1 MKRIAMCLAAAVHC
15 KSSDHR
21 DIQPSAFQ
29 ARAPGSVGCPSR
41 SPQSFLIHLFRQ
53 EQSVVLKKLERW
65 FQAQGQDNEADSV
78 PSGRFLAHNP

>member
-15 KSSDHR
+15 KAPIIVTFNLRHFRPEHLD
-21 DIQPSAFQ
+21 PWGV
-29 ARAPGSVGCPSR
+29 RAVH
-41 SPQSFLIHLFRQ
+41 PQSFLIHLFRQ

-78 PSGRFLAHNP
+78 PSGRFLAQNP